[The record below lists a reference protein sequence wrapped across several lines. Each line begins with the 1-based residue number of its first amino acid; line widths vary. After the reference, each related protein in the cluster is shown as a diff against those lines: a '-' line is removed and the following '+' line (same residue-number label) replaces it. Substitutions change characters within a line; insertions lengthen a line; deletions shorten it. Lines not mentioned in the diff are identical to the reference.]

1 MELGCAIKTV
11 ETDSRVFVIHKKCR
25 IELGFAII
33 MTDESE
39 NKVYA
44 MLLEWQNRG

>member
-11 ETDSRVFVIHKKCR
+11 ETDSRVFVMHRKCI

-44 MLLEWQNRG
+44 MLLK